1 MATIYRAMTNQDG
14 KPKIGPTR
22 RTLGVKARPGDG
34 SELVDIPTDSH
45 GIVRPNT
52 GGMSV
57 APSWRDLPRHRIPAR
72 LQCLLPSAC
81 GKNEDACWRM
91 GDGPFQDAAV
101 ASGLRLRVT
110 SRFHGLVEPAMAVSL
125 DQYRSDLAA
134 TQDEWVIDEK

>member
-1 MATIYRAMTNQDG
+1 MPVIYRVMTNQDG
-14 KPKIGPTR
+14 KPKIGATR
-22 RTLGVKARPGDG
+22 RTLGATARCGDE
-34 SELVDIPTDSH
+34 SDKVDIPTDSH

-72 LQCLLPSAC
+72 LRRLLPSAG

-91 GDGPFQDAAV
+91 GEGPFQDAPI

-110 SRFHGLVEPAMAVSL
+110 SRIHGVVEPAVVESL
-125 DQYRSDLAA
+125 DQYQADLAA
-134 TQDEWVIDEK
+134 TQNVWVIDEQ